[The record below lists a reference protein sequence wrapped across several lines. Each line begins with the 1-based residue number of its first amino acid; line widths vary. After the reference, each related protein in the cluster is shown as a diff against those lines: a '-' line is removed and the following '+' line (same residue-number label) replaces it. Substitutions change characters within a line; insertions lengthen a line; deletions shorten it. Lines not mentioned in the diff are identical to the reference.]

1 MCVIRTR
8 CANPGTH
15 PLKRHSWMFCF
26 IRSGNSSSIFIEKS
40 ILEELLTLPP
50 PSLPSYHTK
59 TMNMMMWEENLQM
72 AQHESGMWIA
82 TYIREQHQRWNMG
95 QFQQD
100 TVGHHPHQKSHWRC
114 SFLKQKTTGFY
125 GISLDLLCQVIRDGN
140 LWQSQKQKGQLI
152 WCDLT
157 SPQANSLI
165 G

>member
-82 TYIREQHQRWNMG
+82 TYM
-95 QFQQD
+95 
-100 TVGHHPHQKSHWRC
+100 
-114 SFLKQKTTGFY
+114 LY
-125 GISLDLLCQVIRDGN
+125 GIFVLALYFVSPPHCVRRIRLTKKCKHEKSVHKIVIN
-140 LWQSQKQKGQLI
+140 HHFWSIFEVTASHSTWILSQ
-152 WCDLT
+152 
-157 SPQANSLI
+157 NSECIFAHFFDPLFCEP
-165 G
+165 